1 MRAWSRFP
9 LRLPELLVWGQVRTP
24 SAHNTDDVSLTSKWT
39 VRGSGEEI
47 HPKKKQWNKI
57 KHLKKER
64 KQSVLRSETT
74 ASIVQ
79 TLQKKQPAFMFHWQT
94 ARAAE
99 WIWRRGCDG
108 SKGSLCRIQWQLQ
121 LKMADNNQLNTPHH
135 WRGVKR
141 PLETLRGRASL
152 DTKESSSQKHSNC

>member
-24 SAHNTDDVSLTSKWT
+24 SAYNTDDVSLTSKWT

-47 HPKKKQWNKI
+47 HPKKTMKQNKTSE
-57 KHLKKER
+57 ER

-121 LKMADNNQLNTPHH
+121 RKMADNNQLNTPHH

-141 PLETLRGRASL
+141 PLETLRGRVSL
-152 DTKESSSQKHSNC
+152 DTKESSSQKHSEC